1 MFNSIKY
8 YYNPPI
14 IVKKM
19 FSNFQWNSEIEKVLL
34 TFDDGPNPNTT
45 KLILNELEKHSVK
58 SIFFCVGE
66 NLERYPEIAK
76 EILNSGH
83 EIGNHT
89 FSHQRISKMKQ
100 VELRLSIERVQN
112 FAKEKLDYKIRYF
125 RPPHGRF
132 NFRINHILSE
142 LGLINIMWS
151 LLTYDYKNDLNIV
164 KFALSK
170 NLNNNSII
178 VLHDSNKSKDIIIES
193 IKLIS
198 EEVEKKN
205 YQIGKPSE
213 CLKSFS

>member
-1 MFNSIKY
+1 
-8 YYNPPI
+8 
-14 IVKKM
+14 M
-19 FSNFQWNSEIEKVLL
+19 FSNFQWNSEIDKVLL

-45 KLILNELEKHSVK
+45 KLILNELEKHSIK

-66 NLERYPEIAK
+66 NLERYPEITK
-76 EILNSGH
+76 EILASGH

-89 FSHQRISKMKQ
+89 FSHQRITKQ
-100 VELRLSIERVQN
+100 KQSELFNTIEKVQN
-112 FAKEKLDYKIRYF
+112 IAQEKYGYEIKYF

-132 NFRINHILSE
+132 NLKSNKTLSE
-142 LGLINIMWS
+142 FNLINVMWS

-170 NLNNNSII
+170 NLNKNSII
-178 VLHDSNKSKDIIIES
+178 VLHDSNKSKDIVVDS
-193 IKLIS
+193 IKTIV

-205 YQIGKPSE
+205 YQIGMPSE

>member
-19 FSNFQWNSEIEKVLL
+19 FSNFQWNSETEKVML

-66 NLERYPEIAK
+66 NLERYPEITK
-76 EILNSGH
+76 EILASGH

-89 FSHQRISKMKQ
+89 FSHQRITKQ
-100 VELRLSIERVQN
+100 KKSELFNAIEKVQN
-112 FAKEKLDYKIRYF
+112 IAQEKYGYEIKYF

-132 NFRINHILSE
+132 NLRSNKTLSE
-142 LGLINIMWS
+142 FNLINVMWS

-170 NLNNNSII
+170 NLNKNSII
-178 VLHDSNKSKDIIIES
+178 VLHDSNKSKDI
-193 IKLIS
+193 
-198 EEVEKKN
+198 VVRFN
-205 YQIGKPSE
+205 
-213 CLKSFS
+213 

>member
-1 MFNSIKY
+1 MLNSIKY
-8 YYNPPI
+8 YYNPPV
-14 IVKKM
+14 IVKKL
-19 FSNFQWNSEIEKVLL
+19 FSNFQWDSVTDKILI

-45 KLILNELEKHSVK
+45 KNILNQLDRFSFK

-76 EILNSGH
+76 DILKSGH

-89 FSHQRISKMKQ
+89 FSHQRISKMKKG
-100 VELRLSIERVQN
+100 ELRHSIERVQN
-112 FAKEKLDYKIRYF
+112 FSQEKLDYTIRYF

-132 NFRINHILSE
+132 NFRINNILAQLS
-142 LGLINIMWS
+142 LINIMWS
-151 LLTYDYKNDLNIV
+151 LLTYDYKNDINIV

-193 IKLIS
+193 IKLIA

-205 YQIGKPSE
+205 YQIGKPTE

>member
-8 YYNPPI
+8 YYNPPV
-14 IVKKM
+14 IVKRM
-19 FSNFQWNSEIEKVLL
+19 FSNFQWNSVTDNILL

-45 KLILNELEKHSVK
+45 ALILNELEKLSIK

-76 EILNSGH
+76 DILKSGH

-89 FSHQRISKMKQ
+89 FSHQRITKLNQSELSK
-100 VELRLSIERVQN
+100 SIEKVQSI
-112 FAKEKLDYKIRYF
+112 AQKKLEYQIKYF

-132 NFRINHILSE
+132 NLKSNKTLSQFN
-142 LGLINIMWS
+142 LINVMWS
-151 LLTYDYKNDLNIV
+151 LLTYDYKNELNIV
-164 KFALSK
+164 KFALNK
-170 NLNNNSII
+170 NLNKNSII
-178 VLHDSNKSKDIIIES
+178 VLHDSDKSKDIVVDS
-193 IKLIS
+193 IKAIV